1 MLAFFVLYKIH
12 QTYIITNKHH
22 TKSSY
27 PQKYSNSIFIYAHTF
42 VDKAL
47 TLSFCSLVRKV
58 QPTKI
63 PNLTFTYTHTFVD
76 VTECKIYKA
85 KSLSKVKGQQ
95 NCFHYVAIS
104 TLASRPTHK
113 MISWSYMNINSKNL
127 QQIKQNAQL

>member
-42 VDKAL
+42 VDGAL
-47 TLSFCSLVRKV
+47 TLSYCSLVRRV

-63 PNLTFTYTHTFVD
+63 PNFIFTYTHTFVD
-76 VTECKIYKA
+76 VKECKIYKT
-85 KSLSKVKGQQ
+85 KSLSTVKGLQ
-95 NCFHYVAIS
+95 NCFHYVAIFN
-104 TLASRPTHK
+104 LASRPLQT
-113 MISWSYMNINSKNL
+113 MISWS
-127 QQIKQNAQL
+127 